1 MTSQVHSA
9 ILSPKCQ
16 SVQILGESVRYKII
30 LVLKALANIGACA
43 FFVFLFSTKPRLKIF
58 HPNTKV
64 IASAVILF
72 VLLQAFSCG
81 IFYLFEIWRVTY
93 PYSNV
98 CDRLWNTPLL
108 FGMRIT
114 FVVAMNGINS
124 SLIAL
129 SIERLICIC
138 RINNYEKSS
147 KPLCVA
153 VLLLTM
159 TVIFTVTFSVL
170 YMPGVEWDDGTVIT
184 SLRNAKN
191 AGNYQISLIYMMIVE
206 LSSVFLF
213 VFIHYWCLS
222 YRKRIRGF
230 KFVSGRSD
238 VARIAM
244 CRSLSVKFQ
253 IEETLRMTK
262 VFLPVVV
269 VKCSINVFNNFT
281 ATVSNLIWRPS
292 TIDTQMVMSEAL
304 SFVMWQPLLLAIV
317 FAYYTGR
324 ISSECGL
331 FRRKIQSDHSL
342 AIGHN
347 GNQDEHFNQLKQMFE
362 GTGQVVKMQKEPK
375 INWIRQLC
383 HLNKIGHRSNY

>member
-1 MTSQVHSA
+1 MTSQVHSE

-16 SVQILGESVRYKII
+16 SVQILGESLLYKII
-30 LVLKALANIGACA
+30 LVLKAFANIGACM
-43 FFVFLFSTKPRLKIF
+43 FFVFLISTKPRLKIF

-64 IASAVILF
+64 ISSAVILF

-81 IFYLFEIWRVTY
+81 IFYLLELWRVTY

-108 FGMRIT
+108 FCVRIAY
-114 FVVAMNGINS
+114 VVTINGINS

-129 SIERLICIC
+129 SIERLICIR
-138 RINNYEKSS
+138 RINSYEKSS
-147 KPLCVA
+147 KPVCVA
-153 VLLLTM
+153 VLLMTM

-213 VFIHYWCLS
+213 VFIHFWCLS

-230 KFVSGRSD
+230 KFVSERSD
-238 VARIAM
+238 VARIAKYK
-244 CRSLSVKFQ
+244 SLSVKFQ
-253 IEETLRMTK
+253 TEETLRMTK

-269 VKCSINVFNNFT
+269 VKFSINVFNNFT
-281 ATVSNLIWRPS
+281 ATVSNLVWRPS
-292 TIDTQMVMSEAL
+292 TIDMQMVMFEAL
-304 SFVMWQPLLLAIV
+304 TITTCQPFFLAIV

-324 ISSECGL
+324 ISSVCGL

-342 AIGHN
+342 ALPAN

-362 GTGQVVKMQKEPK
+362 GTARVVKLQKEPK
-375 INWIRQLC
+375 INWIRHLRQL
-383 HLNKIGHRSNY
+383 NRIGHRANY